1 MSKYSIILV
10 HEGGNYMKVIFLKD
24 LKKQGKKNEIKE
36 VSDGY
41 AVNYLIKNGY
51 AVKYTKSSG
60 DKLDAQIANDKLNEE
75 NNIKTANEVKA
86 KIEKEVLIFNVQTG
100 KDGRV
105 FGSVSSKQICDKLG
119 ELGYSVDKKNV
130 KIKENLSTLGV
141 FYVDI
146 ELYRKVIAKVRVELK
161 SK

>member
-1 MSKYSIILV
+1 
-10 HEGGNYMKVIFLKD
+10 MKVIFLKD

-60 DKLDAQIANDKLNEE
+60 DILDAQIANDKLNEE
-75 NNIKTANEVKA
+75 NNIKKANEIKVR
-86 KIEKEVLIFNVQTG
+86 IEKEVLNFEVHTG

-105 FGSVSSKQICDKLG
+105 FGSISSKQICEKLS
-119 ELGYSVDKKNV
+119 ELGYNIDKKNV
-130 KIKENLSTLGV
+130 KIEGSLSSIGA

-146 ELYRKVIAKVRVELK
+146 ELYKKVIAKVKVELK